1 MYILEYPQVFA
12 ARYIRNTFGSHT
24 KKKTRNMEGN
34 EKRTERKWKHNK
46 PRDEGVGV
54 GGGGVDTD
62 REQQDGDSLC
72 FKVGFILRLCS
83 QPDGLM
89 DTLSPDSVCVCICLY
104 CAWLH
109 ACLCAKVCV
118 CVGIFLTY
126 WRPFLADT
134 PTLSGP
140 MVLTGT
146 KDWS

>member
-12 ARYIRNTFGSHT
+12 ARYIRNTFGSH
-24 KKKTRNMEGN
+24 KKRRLEIWKEMKKGQRESESITNPETRG
-34 EKRTERKWKHNK
+34 W
-46 PRDEGVGV
+46 GGW
-54 GGGGVDTD
+54 GGGVDTD